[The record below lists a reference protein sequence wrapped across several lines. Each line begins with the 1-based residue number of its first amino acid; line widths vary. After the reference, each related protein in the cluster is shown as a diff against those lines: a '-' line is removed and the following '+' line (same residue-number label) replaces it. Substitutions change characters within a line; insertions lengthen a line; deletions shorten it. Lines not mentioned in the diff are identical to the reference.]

1 MAAQGSFYY
10 ESEYSEV
17 DSPEVLD
24 SFGNKVTTIK
34 CHGRLVFENKGQLE
48 EMFKHIPFQGR
59 IVIDLSDVDYI
70 DSAGLGALVR
80 LKVSAKKE
88 AGVSLKFVQM
98 TRRVMQL
105 LCVTQLREWFSS

>member
-24 SFGNKVTTIK
+24 SLGNKVTTIK
-34 CHGRLVFENKGQLE
+34 CHGRLVLETKGQLE

-88 AGVSLKFVQM
+88 AGVSVKFVQM

-105 LCVTQLREWFSS
+105 LSATQLREWFSS